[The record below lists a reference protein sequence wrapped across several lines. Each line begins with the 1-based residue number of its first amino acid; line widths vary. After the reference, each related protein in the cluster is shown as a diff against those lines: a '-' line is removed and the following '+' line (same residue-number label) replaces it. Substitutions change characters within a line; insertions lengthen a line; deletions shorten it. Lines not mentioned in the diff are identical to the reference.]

1 MVDTPHTT
9 PVALARPLSRD
20 ARVIATISAAHF
32 VSHYYILLLAP
43 LFAFVR
49 ADYGVSYTELG
60 IALTAFNLVSGV
72 LQTPAGFLVDRIGA
86 RSLLVAG
93 MMIGA
98 AAFAVA
104 GLVHSFW
111 TMVAMF
117 AVAGLGNTVYHP
129 ADYAILSQQ
138 VSSERTAR
146 AFSIHSFAGMVGS
159 AFAPASLLFLQG
171 VFGWRGAF
179 ILAAAVGVAVA
190 GVVAIQRDEQVT
202 TRVPPKTEEMT
213 PWQLLMSPVILLN
226 FAYFTLLSFVSAG
239 IQNYTVVGLEALF
252 GTPFAVGSSALSAYL
267 ILLAVGVLAGGFFVG
282 RLKHRAA
289 PLMAGLAVAAVCM
302 TAVSLLGLGAGALI
316 VLLGFAGFML
326 GLGLPARDMV
336 AREVTPAGAYGTVF
350 GFLSTGMNL
359 AWAVAPIVFG
369 QLLDHGYPRAVF
381 LIVAVSCVVAI
392 PTVLI
397 GSRKPRR
404 REGCTSDDIP

>member
-1 MVDTPHTT
+1 MVDTPHTLG
-9 PVALARPLSRD
+9 ALARPLSRD
-20 ARVIATISAAHF
+20 ARVIAVISAAHF

-60 IALTAFNLVSGV
+60 IALTAFNLVSGM
-72 LQTPAGFLVDRIGA
+72 LQTPVGFLVDRIGA
-86 RSLLVAG
+86 RSMLVVG
-93 MMIGA
+93 MVTGA

-111 TMVAMF
+111 VMIAMF

-138 VSSERTAR
+138 VSSDRTAR

-159 AFAPASLLFLQG
+159 ACAPASVLFLEG
-171 VFGWRGAF
+171 IFGWRGAF
-179 ILAAAVGVAVA
+179 VLAAVVGVVVA
-190 GVVAIQRDEQVT
+190 GVVAIQGDVQITARAPTKSDGV
-202 TRVPPKTEEMT
+202 T
-213 PWQLLMSPVILLN
+213 PWQLLLSPVILLN

-267 ILLAVGVLAGGFFVG
+267 TLLAAGVLTGGFFVG
-282 RLKHRAA
+282 RLKHRVA
-289 PLMAGLAVAAVCM
+289 PLIAGLAVAAVCM
-302 TAVSLLGLGAGALI
+302 VAVSLLGLGAGALI
-316 VLLGFAGFML
+316 VVLGFAGFML
-326 GLGLPARDMV
+326 GLGSPARDMV

-369 QLLDHGYPRAVF
+369 QLLDRGYPRAVF
-381 LIVAVSCVVAI
+381 LIVAASCVIAI
-392 PTVLI
+392 PTILI
-397 GSRKPRR
+397 GSRKPQ
-404 REGCTSDDIP
+404 

>member
-1 MVDTPHTT
+1 MVDTPHTS
-9 PVALARPLSRD
+9 VALARPLSRD
-20 ARVIATISAAHF
+20 ARIIGTISAAHF

-86 RSLLVAG
+86 RSMLVAG
-93 MMIGA
+93 MVIGA
-98 AAFAVA
+98 AAFAAA

-111 TMVAMF
+111 LMVAMF

-138 VSSERTAR
+138 VSSDRTAR
-146 AFSIHSFAGMVGS
+146 AFSIHSFAGMLGS
-159 AFAPASLLFLQG
+159 ACAPVSLLFLQSL
-171 VFGWRGAF
+171 FGWRGAF
-179 ILAAAVGVAVA
+179 LLAAAVGMGVA
-190 GVVAIQRDEQVT
+190 GLVAIQQDEHVT
-202 TRVPPKTEEMT
+202 ARAPAKNDEVKR
-213 PWQLLMSPVILLN
+213 WQLLLSPMILLN

-252 GTPFAVGSSALSAYL
+252 GTPFAVSSSALSAYL
-267 ILLAVGVLAGGFFVG
+267 TLLAGGVLVGGFFVG
-282 RLKHRAA
+282 RLKHRVL
-289 PLMAGLAVAAVCM
+289 PLIAGLAVAAVCM
-302 TAVSLLGLGAGALI
+302 TAISLLGLGAGTLI
-316 VLLGFAGFML
+316 TALGFAGFTL

-336 AREVTPAGAYGTVF
+336 AREVTPLGAYGTVF

-369 QLLDHGYPRAVF
+369 QLLDRGHPRGVF
-381 LIVAVSCVVAI
+381 LIVAASCLIAI
-392 PTVLI
+392 PTILV
-397 GSRKPRR
+397 GSRKPQ
-404 REGCTSDDIP
+404 